1 MDGPMSGV
9 NPDDVE
15 NDVGNFWRTLYKMEK
30 NFSENPNPLKMAS
43 KVRSGREGCIHT
55 QIKCTSTFPLLSPSP
70 PNFSP
75 QPQPH
80 LHLLILLFKLTLSLK
95 FPPYPPI

>member
-43 KVRSGREGCIHT
+43 KVRSGLRA
-55 QIKCTSTFPLLSPSP
+55 
-70 PNFSP
+70 
-75 QPQPH
+75 
-80 LHLLILLFKLTLSLK
+80 
-95 FPPYPPI
+95 